1 MPSALCACMPQSII
15 WMGKNFFLGG
25 CSSGGHTAVF
35 AALADQE
42 PWLDASVYPGV
53 SADVMGILDYYGAV
67 SMTEMDDYPDT
78 LEHHLETS
86 PEGKEVGA
94 NLREH
99 PELAKKATAVTYIRP
114 ETKLPPMFIMH
125 GTKDRKVSPYQSV
138 RLYQKLKECGK
149 EAKLYLVDGADHGGS
164 EFWTPEA
171 VDAAD
176 QFMKEIMARY
186 Q

>member
-1 MPSALCACMPQSII
+1 
-15 WMGKNFFLGG
+15 
-25 CSSGGHTAVF
+25 
-35 AALADQE
+35 
-42 PWLDASVYPGV
+42 
-53 SADVMGILDYYGAV
+53 
-67 SMTEMDDYPDT
+67 
-78 LEHHLETS
+78 
-86 PEGKEVGA
+86 
-94 NLREH
+94 
-99 PELAKKATAVTYIRP
+99 
-114 ETKLPPMFIMH
+114 MFIMH